1 MRRPNWTQCKEGKMF
16 WQSEW
21 PRGGQG
27 DFGRDGVPAIGY
39 MQLKKLVAF
48 SETLV
53 ITDTV
58 LWVLTAP
65 SHRHCCPQ
73 FTDEETEVQRD

>member
-1 MRRPNWTQCKEGKMF
+1 
-16 WQSEW
+16 
-21 PRGGQG
+21 
-27 DFGRDGVPAIGY
+27 
-39 MQLKKLVAF
+39 MQVKRLVLF

-73 FTDEETEVQRD
+73 FTDEETEVQRDYVTIVMHVTGGEAMT